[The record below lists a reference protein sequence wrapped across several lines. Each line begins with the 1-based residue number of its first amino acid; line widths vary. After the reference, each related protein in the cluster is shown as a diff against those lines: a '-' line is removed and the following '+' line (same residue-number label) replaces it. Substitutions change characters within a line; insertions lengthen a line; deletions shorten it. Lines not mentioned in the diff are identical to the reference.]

1 MAQFDWSML
10 HNALAFQNM
19 QRILQFR
26 ARPDLASNKY
36 KSLKS
41 GKPSYLYP
49 SESVQDGNKAKSMAA
64 PLLAVNSLLP
74 SQSLFNEIQS
84 IHETGFFHELDSFFK
99 ETPATVPT
107 QVCKRV
113 CQPWRV

>member
-49 SESVQDGNKAKSMAA
+49 SESVQDGNKAKKHGCTVAGGQLA
-64 PLLAVNSLLP
+64 TALPKPL
-74 SQSLFNEIQS
+74 Q
-84 IHETGFFHELDSFFK
+84 
-99 ETPATVPT
+99 
-107 QVCKRV
+107 
-113 CQPWRV
+113 